1 MSRDVVVV
9 TGTRA
14 EYGILRSVMER
25 IRSHP
30 ELDLTLVVTGMH
42 LSPQYGHTIDDVRS
56 DGFEVDRTVDM
67 LLSGDGGAAMAKSL
81 GIGLAS
87 MAETI
92 RDLDGDIVLVLG
104 DRGEALA
111 AGIAAAHQNIPVAH
125 VHGGDAMNGA
135 VIDDSIRHALTKFAH
150 LHFPGSERSAKRIE
164 QLGEERWRISPAG
177 ALALDE
183 IIEKAYTP
191 PETVRSRCDLRG
203 TPLLLV
209 IQHPETTRPDATA
222 EQMRETMAAVTDFD
236 ATVAVVYPNSDAG
249 SQGIISVIEEYGVR
263 PEVRTFRN
271 LPRED
276 YLGLLA
282 AADVMVGNSSSA
294 IVEAP
299 SLGVPAVDIGDR
311 QKGRERADHTV
322 SAPYDGEAIRS
333 AIETCLSPEAKR
345 RAETCDNPYDFGGA
359 AEIIVERLAGVDI
372 GNRLREKRFV
382 DGFDAGASG
391 S

>member
-1 MSRDVVVV
+1 MSRNVVVV

-30 ELDLTLVVTGMH
+30 KLDLTLVVTGMH
-42 LSPQYGHTIDDVRS
+42 LSSQYGHTIDDIRA
-56 DGFEVDRTVDM
+56 DGFEIDRTVDT
-67 LLSGDGGAAMAKSL
+67 LLDGDSGVAMAKSL
-81 GIGLAS
+81 GIGVAS
-87 MAETI
+87 MADTV
-92 RDLDGDIVLVLG
+92 RDLDGDVVLVLG

-111 AGIAAAHQNIPVAH
+111 AGIAAAHQNVPVAH
-125 VHGGDAMNGA
+125 IHGGDAMEGA

-150 LHFPGSERSAKRIE
+150 LHFPGSERAARRIE

-191 PETVRSRCDLRG
+191 PETVRDRYDLRG
-203 TPLLLV
+203 NLLLLV
-209 IQHPETTRPDATA
+209 VQHPETARPDATA
-222 EQMRETMAAVTDFD
+222 EQMRKIMAAVTDFD

-249 SQGIISVIEEYGVR
+249 SRGTISVIEEYEGR
-263 PEVRTFRN
+263 PNVQTFRN

-282 AADVMVGNSSSA
+282 ATDVMVGNSSSA

-311 QKGRERADHTV
+311 QKGRERAEHTI
-322 SAPYDGEAIRS
+322 SAPYDREAIRS
-333 AIETCLSPEAKR
+333 AIETGLSPEAQH

-359 AEIIVERLAGVDI
+359 AETIVSRLAGIDI
-372 GNRLREKRFV
+372 KDRLREKRFV
-382 DGFDAGASG
+382 DRFDTGASG